1 MTPLYIVSSP
11 YFHGYLK
18 FRVNKTELNLISFS
32 QHLFFFLNY
41 PLFFGGG
48 GMGPSI
54 DLDSQA
60 QNRIS
65 IILILLSLLLSPTLC
80 LFSYFSLI
88 THIQSTVNPPINI
101 ESLPKEM
108 LNLLLLFFNFIATI
122 LI

>member
-41 PLFFGGG
+41 PLFWGGE
-48 GMGPSI
+48 MGPSI

-65 IILILLSLLLSPTLC
+65 IILILLSLLLSPTLFIF
-80 LFSYFSLI
+80 LFLSYHTYPI
-88 THIQSTVNPPINI
+88 HCQSTYKYRISSKRNA
-101 ESLPKEM
+101 ESIIII
-108 LNLLLLFFNFIATI
+108 F
-122 LI
+122 